1 MKKKQN
7 IVPLKD
13 LNLTDRFLFDEVLED
28 RGTYQDVLSIIFGRE
43 IPLLDQPQ
51 TEKELR
57 VSPLIRSVRMDVFAM
72 SEEQSIYNT
81 EMQNTRKTDLAKR
94 SRYYQSLIDTS
105 LLEPG
110 IPNYNILNQSYV
122 IMIMTFDLFGYGKYV
137 YTFENK
143 CKEVPECSLGDGT
156 AKIFLNTKGEN
167 ADEVPDELI
176 EFLDYVEHS
185 TAETAG
191 KVKSERVRR
200 VHDRVCRVKLS
211 EEVGVKYMQAWEE
224 KYYEREEGRIEGRKE
239 GRIEGREEGRIKIL
253 VTQVCKK
260 LAKGMEA
267 SDIADMLEEE
277 ESVIQNICD
286 AAEHYTQDYDVESIT
301 MELLGTQNHTAD

>member
-43 IPLLDQPQ
+43 IPPLDQPQ

-156 AKIFLNTKGEN
+156 AKIFLNTKGKN

-267 SDIADMLEEE
+267 PDIADMLEEE

>member
-260 LAKGMEA
+260 LAKGMEVP
-267 SDIADMLEEE
+267 DIADMLEEE

>member
-43 IPLLDQPQ
+43 IPPLDQPQ

-267 SDIADMLEEE
+267 PDIADMLEEE

>member
-267 SDIADMLEEE
+267 SDLADMLEEE

>member
-200 VHDRVCRVKLS
+200 VHDRVCRVKFS

-260 LAKGMEA
+260 LAKGMEVP
-267 SDIADMLEEE
+267 DIADMLEEE

>member
-43 IPLLDQPQ
+43 IPPLDQPQ

-224 KYYEREEGRIEGRKE
+224 KYYEREEGRIEGR
-239 GRIEGREEGRIKIL
+239 EEGRIKIL

-267 SDIADMLEEE
+267 PDIADMLEEE

>member
-28 RGTYQDVLSIIFGRE
+28 RGTYQDVLSIIFERE
-43 IPLLDQPQ
+43 IPPLDQPQ

-267 SDIADMLEEE
+267 PDIADMLEEE